1 MSAITPL
8 HSNSSLADTDSSEYP
23 SDIELYGEP
32 DINTQLAEAQRQWEE
47 SLAQLAKALNWVI
60 LPLLGKF
67 LGRRT
72 ARAIWS
78 SVASRL
84 SSA

>member
-1 MSAITPL
+1 MSDIELLPNDSAL
-8 HSNSSLADTDSSEYP
+8 SETDSSEYP

-72 ARAIWS
+72 ARSIWRA
-78 SVASRL
+78 VANRL
-84 SSA
+84 SAA